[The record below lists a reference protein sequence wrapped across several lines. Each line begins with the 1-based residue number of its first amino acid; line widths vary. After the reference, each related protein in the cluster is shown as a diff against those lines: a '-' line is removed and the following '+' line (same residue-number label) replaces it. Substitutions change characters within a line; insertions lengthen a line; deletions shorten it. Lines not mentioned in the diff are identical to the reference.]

1 MMSWVLRPAMSA
13 GPPGI
18 VLRTFAHLRP
28 LARTRPAAK
37 FSVTPAVAG
46 FLPTGT
52 GVAVGG
58 TLVAVGALVGVGGL
72 VAALV
77 AAAVAALVAT
87 TGAAGA
93 ATPPPRATTRPAAP

>member
-72 VAALV
+72 VAALFAAPV
-77 AAAVAALVAT
+77 AVLFPT
-87 TGAAGA
+87 PGAAHA
-93 ATPPPRATTRPAAP
+93 RPRAAPATSA